1 MKTNLIKSAIRN
13 TKTQIARE
21 EQRNPAPMNQTGG
34 LLSRTKNVKMD
45 KQKEENDAIRL
56 AKMVKGILPNA

>member
-1 MKTNLIKSAIRN
+1 MDTNLIQNAIRN
-13 TKTQIARE
+13 AKTQIMKE
-21 EQRNPAPMNQTGG
+21 EQRNPAPVNQTNG

-45 KQKEENDAIRL
+45 KQKEENDALRL